1 MVKGRIHSVESCGT
15 VDGPGI
21 RYVIFTKGVYYVVN
35 IVIMLILG
43 KSVKVKK

>member
-15 VDGPGI
+15 VDGRGFVMS
-21 RYVIFTKGVYYVVN
+21 YLHKGVYYVVN
-35 IVIMLILG
+35 IVIMLIRG